1 MIQSLATYFYMEV
14 LLILYPHKYPIN
26 TFILLTG
33 SYLHTR
39 ASVGYISAIWRVF
52 CVIPNLIFLF
62 YIYIY
67 IYSLDYLGLLFVH
80 SLLVVIF
87 YLT

>member
-1 MIQSLATYFYMEV
+1 MEV

-26 TFILLTG
+26 TFILHTG

-67 IYSLDYLGLLFVH
+67 SLDVRLAAFKYLIKL
-80 SLLVVIF
+80 
-87 YLT
+87 